1 MKRNASGRRLAVV
14 FSSLLMVFG
23 MVSAS
28 DVGADLEIAHR
39 TFTLDNGLTLI
50 VHEDH
55 KAPIVAVNIWYH
67 VGSKNE
73 KVGKTGFAHLFEH
86 LMFNGSEH
94 SNDDYFQGMER
105 LGATDL
111 NGTTNE
117 DRTNYFQNVPR
128 NALDAVL
135 WYESDRMGH
144 LLGAIDQARL
154 DEQRGVVQNE
164 KRQGQNQ
171 PYSKFWDLLIDATYP
186 AGHPYSHSVIGSL
199 DDLDAASLDD
209 VKEWFQTYY
218 GAANA
223 VLVVAGD
230 VDTDDVLQRVNKY
243 FGDIAPG
250 PPIAKFKSW
259 VAKRTD
265 DRREMAYDRVP
276 QARVYK
282 VWNVPQ
288 FGTGEAI
295 HLDLLSN
302 ILTSG
307 KTSRLYKR
315 LVYEDQIA
323 TSVSSFI
330 DDREIAG
337 QFHVW
342 ATAKPGGDLD
352 AVEAV
357 VNEELA
363 RILKDGPTA
372 AEMERAKTQILAG
385 FIRGAERIGG
395 FGGKS
400 DVLARF
406 QINLGDSNGYKNYL
420 DGIRNATADDLKTT
434 AAAWL
439 ADGTFTFQMLPF
451 PDYKAATEGADRT
464 SVPVAGKSPE
474 ASFPTIQQA
483 TLKNGLKVL
492 LAERH
497 SVPVVGFNLLIDA
510 GYTADQ
516 ISGIPG
522 TASLAMNML
531 DEGTMSLGALEIAER
546 QATLGAN
553 IGAGSSLDTSSVSLS
568 ALKANLDDS
577 LDLYV
582 DVILNPSFP
591 EKELER
597 LKRQQ
602 IAGIQ
607 REKSTPIQMALRIF
621 PKLMYGEGHAY
632 ANPFTGSGF
641 IEGVSKLT
649 AEDLSKFHSTWFK
662 PNNATLVVVGD
673 TTMEELKGKLEKA
686 FRSWKKGEVPT
697 KDVATV
703 ALPSEPSFYLIDRP
717 GSQQSIILAGHVALP
732 MNNPQ
737 ELAIETA
744 NQILGGSFT
753 SRVNMNLREDKHW
766 SYGARTILV
775 DAKGQRPFFAYA
787 PVQTDKTA
795 ESMVEVRKEIE
806 QILAGK
812 PITMDELAKIQAN
825 RVLRLPGSWETSAAV
840 SGSIQE
846 IVNFDLPMDYW
857 STYSD
862 AVRGLKLESVQRAVA
877 ELLAPEALTWIV
889 VGDLAQ
895 TEEKIR
901 ALGWGKIVRIDVDG
915 NVIE

>member
-1 MKRNASGRRLAVV
+1 MKGSTFGRSMAVV
-14 FSSLLMVFG
+14 FLLLFMVFG
-23 MVSAS
+23 MVSAAE
-28 DVGADLEIAHR
+28 VGAGLEIPHQ

-73 KVGKTGFAHLFEH
+73 KLGKTGFAHLFEH
-86 LMFNGSEH
+86 LMFNGSEN

-117 DRTNYFQNVPR
+117 DRTNYFQNVPK
-128 NALDAVL
+128 NALDSIL

-144 LLGAIDQARL
+144 LLGAIDQGKL

-164 KRQGQNQ
+164 KRQGDNQ
-171 PYSKFWDLLIDATYP
+171 PYSKFWELLIPATYP

-199 DDLDAASLDD
+199 EDLDAASLDD

-230 VDTDDVLQRVNKY
+230 VDADDVLQRVNKY
-243 FGDIAPG
+243 FGDIEPG

-259 VAKRTD
+259 VARRED

-288 FGTGEAI
+288 FGSDEAI
-295 HLDLLSN
+295 HFDLISN

-315 LVYEDQIA
+315 LVYDDQIA

-363 RILKDGPTA
+363 RIIKDGPTD

-400 DVLARF
+400 DILARF
-406 QINLGDSNGYKNYL
+406 QINLGDSGAYKTYL
-420 DGIRNATADDLKTT
+420 DRLRSATATDLKTT
-434 AAAWL
+434 AGEWL
-439 ADGTFTFQMLPF
+439 AQGAFTFQMLPF
-451 PDYKAATEGADRT
+451 PDHQAATEGADRT
-464 SVPVAGKSPE
+464 SPPVAGKSPE
-474 ASFPTIQQA
+474 AKFPEIQQA
-483 TLKNGLKVL
+483 TLKNGLKIL

-497 SVPVVGFNLLIDA
+497 AVPVVGFNLLIDA

-516 ISGIPG
+516 ISGVPG

-531 DEGTMSLGALEIAER
+531 DEGTKSMNALEIADRE
-546 QATLGAN
+546 ASLGAN

-568 ALKANLDDS
+568 ALKANLDES
-577 LDLYV
+577 LALYV

-591 EKELER
+591 ESELER
-597 LKRQQ
+597 LKKQQ

-621 PKLMYGEGHAY
+621 PKLMFGEGHAY
-632 ANPFTGSGF
+632 ANPLTGSGF
-641 IEGVSKLT
+641 TDGVSKLT
-649 AEDLSKFHSTWFK
+649 SKDLAKFHSTWFK

-673 TTMEELKGKLEKA
+673 TTMDELKGKLETA
-686 FRSWKKGEVPT
+686 FNGWKKGKVPT
-697 KDVATV
+697 KNVATV
-703 ALPSEPSFYLIDRP
+703 SVPTEPSFYLIDRP

-732 MNNPQ
+732 KNNPH

-766 SYGARTILV
+766 SYGSRTILM

-795 ESMVEVRKEIE
+795 ESMVEVRKELE

-812 PITMDELAKIQAN
+812 PITADELAKVQVN
-825 RVLRLPGSWETSAAV
+825 RVLRLPGSWETGRAV
-840 SGSIQE
+840 SGSIQD

-862 AVRGLKLESVQRAVA
+862 AVRKMKLDNVQEAIG
-877 ELLAPEALTWIV
+877 ELVVPNALTWIV
-889 VGDLAQ
+889 VGDLAEI
-895 TEEKIR
+895 EEKIR